1 MFDPT
6 RGTAVFLAA
15 SSVVPHPHK
24 VIPLSKRLVAIVD
37 DDASV
42 RRALRRLLTSA
53 GLASIAFA
61 SAREYLDAQLPEAPG
76 CLVLDIQLGGMNGFE
91 LHQQLEAAGGAVP
104 TIFITAHDD
113 EATGERARLA
123 GAAGYL
129 RKPLEGSVLIEAIH
143 HALGG
148 GRGPRRE

>member
-1 MFDPT
+1 M
-6 RGTAVFLAA
+6 
-15 SSVVPHPHK
+15 
-24 VIPLSKRLVAIVD
+24 SKRLVAIVD

-53 GLASIAFA
+53 GLASIAFG

-76 CLVLDIQLGGMNGFE
+76 CLVLDIQLGGMSGFE
-91 LHQQLEAAGGAVP
+91 LHQHLEATGETVP

-113 EATGERARLA
+113 ESTSERARLA

-129 RKPLEGSVLIEAIH
+129 RKPLDASVLIEAIH
-143 HALGG
+143 QALGG
-148 GRGPRRE
+148 GRGPRGE

>member
-1 MFDPT
+1 MSYPT
-6 RGTAVFLAA
+6 CGTVAFSAA
-15 SSVVPHPHK
+15 CPVPHPRK
-24 VIPLSKRLVAIVD
+24 VTPLSKRLVAIVD

-76 CLVLDIQLGGMNGFE
+76 CLVLDIQLGGMSGFE
-91 LHQQLEAAGGAVP
+91 LHQHLEATGETVP

-113 EATGERARLA
+113 EATSERARLA

-129 RKPLEGSVLIEAIH
+129 RKPLDGSVLIEAIH
-143 HALGG
+143 QALGG
-148 GRGPRRE
+148 GRGPRGE